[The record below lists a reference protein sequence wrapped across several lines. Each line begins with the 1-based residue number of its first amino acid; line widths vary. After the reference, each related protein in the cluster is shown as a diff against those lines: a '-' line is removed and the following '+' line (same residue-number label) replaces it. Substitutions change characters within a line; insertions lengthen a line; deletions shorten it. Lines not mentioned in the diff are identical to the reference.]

1 MTARP
6 NREAQMKALVSWD
19 DADGVT
25 HRFLIAYDPDD
36 AEARLFL
43 EGIELH
49 ARFRLESFDAEADAG

>member
-1 MTARP
+1 
-6 NREAQMKALVSWD
+6 MKALVSWE

-25 HRFLIAYDPDD
+25 HRFLIAYDADD

-43 EGIELH
+43 EAIELH